1 MEKQRPSIMVKSKI
15 QIIQLKSKD
24 SIMKFLNLVAVISML
39 SMSSAYAA
47 TLNVKMKKNT
57 QWGEESAQLAT
68 DKGLISIYAME
79 LTKKQANDLNMLRKG
94 NCAQIKAKDQ
104 TLEKSDGVI
113 SIMEFESAKTVKCK

>member
-1 MEKQRPSIMVKSKI
+1 
-15 QIIQLKSKD
+15 
-24 SIMKFLNLVAVISML
+24 MKFLNLLAVISIL

-47 TLNVKMKKNT
+47 TLNVKMKKNI

-79 LTKKQANDLNMLRKG
+79 LTKKQANDLNALKKG

-113 SIMEFESAKTVKCK
+113 SIMEFASAKTVKCK